1 VIGKARIVKWTV
13 VMIIPWRSRQGI
25 ISSLLIACT
34 CFVYSDVSAQLFTRI
49 KDDPVV
55 SDGRYSE
62 GASWGDINN
71 DGYEDVFVPH
81 LHTELNNALYLNNGN
96 GSFSQVVT
104 GPIVSDSARS
114 TGGSFGDFDNDG
126 DLDLFVSNYYE
137 LDNFLY
143 LNNGDGTF
151 VKVTEGSVVSDGG
164 NAFGSSVVD
173 YDNDGYL
180 DIYVTNGAE
189 IPDGEDNF
197 LYHNNGDGTFT
208 RITTGPLVNDG
219 KSSSAG
225 SWVDYDNDGDQ
236 DLFVADGFTEDVSQA
251 NNSIYQNNG
260 DGTFTEVDPVSIG
273 IEHSQSSNG
282 SWADYD
288 NDGDFDLFITNFIGR
303 NNNLYQ
309 NNGDGTF
316 TRIAAGVLTS
326 DGGDSVSS
334 TWGDYDNDGDVD
346 LYVTNDF
353 NENNSLF
360 RNNGDGSFTKLFQVQ
375 PSTEGGRSNGA
386 TWVDYDNDG
395 FLDLFVP
402 NGQRPAT
409 QSNILYKN
417 GGSSGNNWINI
428 KCIGTVSNR
437 SAVGTKVR
445 AKTVI
450 NNEEVW
456 QLRAVSGSTG
466 FNAQNSF
473 NVEIGLE
480 KATSVDSLVIEWPS
494 GQVDV
499 YTDIAAGIFYEA
511 TEGIGLDLTTIPI
524 RNEAPAL
531 PIINSVQ
538 NYPNPFSSNT
548 VISFDL
554 EHPAHVRL
562 DVYNLLG
569 QRVTELLNAFL
580 QTGTHKKTF
589 DPLGLP
595 AGVYYYK
602 LEAGGKVHIG
612 KAVHAK

>member
-1 VIGKARIVKWTV
+1 MK
-13 VMIIPWRSRQGI
+13 IPRERRQGI
-25 ISSLLIACT
+25 ISFLLVACAF
-34 CFVYSDVSAQLFTRI
+34 FVCSDVSAQLFTRV

-81 LHTELNNALYLNNGN
+81 LHTELNNTLYLNNGN
-96 GSFSQVVT
+96 GSFSQRVT

-126 DLDLFVSNYYE
+126 DLDLFVSNYYG

-151 VKVTEGSVVSDGG
+151 MKVTEGSIVSDGG
-164 NAFGSSVVD
+164 HAFGSSVVD
-173 YDNDGYL
+173 YDNDGHL
-180 DIYVTNGAE
+180 DVYVTNGAE
-189 IPDGEDNF
+189 IPDGEDNV
-197 LYHNNGDGTFT
+197 LYRNKGDGTFT

-251 NNSIYQNNG
+251 YNSIYQNNG
-260 DGTFTEVDPVSIG
+260 DGTFTEIDPVSIG

-288 NDGDFDLFITNFIGR
+288 NDGDFDVFITNFIGK

-316 TRIAAGVLTS
+316 SRQAAGVLTS

-375 PSTEGGRSNGA
+375 PSAEGGRSNGA

-445 AKTVI
+445 AKAVI

-480 KATSVDSLVIEWPS
+480 KATKVDSLVIEWPS

-499 YTDIAAGIFYEA
+499 YVDVSAGGFYEA
-511 TEGIGLDLTTIPI
+511 TEGIGLNLTTTHI
-524 RNEAPAL
+524 RSEALSL

-538 NYPNPFSSNT
+538 NYPNPFSSST

-554 EHPAHVRL
+554 EHPAHVSL
-562 DVYNLLG
+562 AVYNVLG
-569 QRVTELLNAFL
+569 QRVTELINAFSQVGL
-580 QTGTHKKTF
+580 HKKTF
-589 DPLGLP
+589 DASRLP
-595 AGVYYYK
+595 VGVYYYK

-612 KAVHAK
+612 KTVHVR

>member
-1 VIGKARIVKWTV
+1 
-13 VMIIPWRSRQGI
+13 MITPQIRRQGI
-25 ISSLLIACT
+25 ISFLVVVCT
-34 CFVYSDVSAQLFTRI
+34 CFVCIDISAQLFTRV

-81 LHTELNNALYLNNGN
+81 LHTELNNALYLNDGD
-96 GSFSQVVT
+96 GSFSQRVT

-126 DLDLFVSNYYE
+126 DLDLFVSNYYG

-143 LNNGDGTF
+143 FNNGDGTF
-151 VKVTEGSVVSDGG
+151 SKVTEGSIVSDGG
-164 NAFGSSVVD
+164 HAFGSSVVD

-189 IPDGEDNF
+189 IPDGENNF

-208 RITTGPLVNDG
+208 RILTGPLVNDG

-251 NNSIYQNNG
+251 NNSVYQNNG
-260 DGTFTEVDPVSIG
+260 DGTFTEIDPVSIG

-316 TRIAAGVLTS
+316 TRMAAGVLTS

-334 TWGDYDNDGDVD
+334 AWGDYDNDGDVD

-409 QSNILYKN
+409 QSNILYRN
-417 GGSSGNNWINI
+417 SGSSGNNWINI
-428 KCIGTVSNR
+428 KCTGTASNR
-437 SAVGTKVR
+437 SAVGTKIR
-445 AKTVI
+445 AKAVI
-450 NNEEVW
+450 NNEPVW

-473 NVEIGLE
+473 NVEIGLA
-480 KATSVDSLVIEWPS
+480 KAAIVDSLVVEWPS
-494 GQVDV
+494 GQIDI
-499 YTDIAAGIFYEA
+499 YTDIAAGGFYEA
-511 TEGIGLDLTTIPI
+511 TEGIGLNLTTTHF
-524 RNEAPAL
+524 NKEAPVL
-531 PIINSVQ
+531 PIIQSFQ
-538 NYPNPFSSNT
+538 TYPNPFSSSA

-554 EHPAHVRL
+554 EYPSHVKL

-569 QRVTELLNAFL
+569 QRVAGLINAFS
-580 QTGTHKKTF
+580 QAGPHKKTF
-589 DPLGLP
+589 DASGLP
-595 AGVYYYK
+595 TGVYFYQ
-602 LEAGGKVHIG
+602 LEVEEKIHTR
-612 KAVHAK
+612 KAVLVR

>member
-1 VIGKARIVKWTV
+1 
-13 VMIIPWRSRQGI
+13 MIIPWRSRQGI